1 MAGATDPE
9 IEGVEVVRRPA
20 LTVSPTDMLEADGY
34 LLGSPANL
42 GYMSGALKHAFDVCY
57 YPCLDSTRG
66 RPFGLYLHGN
76 EGTEGAERGVTAI
89 TTGLGW
95 VKAAE
100 YVVVSGKPSKDDL
113 EACWDL
119 GATVAAQLMDDL
131 VIRPAGTPR
140 RAGPG
145 PTPSWCRSARAGRT
159 GSRLPVATP
168 AVP

>member
-1 MAGATDPE
+1 MSKTLLVIHHTPSPYMQEMFEAVLSGATDPE
-9 IEGVEVVRRPA
+9 IEGVEVLRRSA
-20 LTVSPTDMLEADGY
+20 LTVSPTDVLAADGY

-76 EGTEGAERGVTAI
+76 QGTEGAERGVDSI

-100 YVVVSGKPSKDDL
+100 YVVVLGKPGKVEL
-113 EACWDL
+113 EACWEL
-119 GATVAAQLMDDL
+119 GATVAAQLTD
-131 VIRPAGTPR
+131 
-140 RAGPG
+140 
-145 PTPSWCRSARAGRT
+145 
-159 GSRLPVATP
+159 
-168 AVP
+168 

>member
-1 MAGATDPE
+1 VSKTLLVVHHTPSPHMQEMFEAVLSGATDPE

-57 YPCLDSTRG
+57 YPCLDATRG

-76 EGTEGAERGVTAI
+76 QGTEGAERGVDAI

-100 YVVVSGKPSKDDL
+100 TVVVSGKPTKGDL
-113 EACWDL
+113 EKCWEL
-119 GATVAAQLMDDL
+119 GAILAAQLME
-131 VIRPAGTPR
+131 
-140 RAGPG
+140 
-145 PTPSWCRSARAGRT
+145 
-159 GSRLPVATP
+159 
-168 AVP
+168 